1 MCPPFAT
8 PAPAT
13 WLPLL
18 ESALEEDIGPGD
30 LTGELLIPAPAR
42 GRARIEARQTL
53 RVCGLEIAAAVFE
66 HLDPE
71 LRVSVLHRD
80 GETVPPGSDLLR
92 VEGALR
98 PILAGE
104 RLALNFLGRLCGVA
118 TFTHHFTDA
127 IKGTGVTLADTRK
140 TIPGWRHLDKYA
152 TAVGGAVNQRIGLY
166 DAILIKENH
175 IEACGGVKAAF
186 EAARSRADA
195 EISIQV
201 EVRHEGEAREAL
213 DAGADFLLL
222 DNWSTAD
229 LARVVPQLR
238 HRARLEAS
246 GGIHLGN
253 VRAYA
258 ETGVDR
264 ISIGALTHSAPAADV
279 ALEIAKESP

>member
-186 EAARSRADA
+186 EAARSRTDA

-279 ALEIAKESP
+279 ALEIAKESS